1 MRNVR
6 MRNVRMR
13 NVRMRN
19 VRARLRS
26 ATHDDTGSAPIEF
39 VLVGVLLTFLTLAVL
54 QLALALHVRNT
65 VLDAAAEGARY
76 GSFADNEAADAVP
89 RTIELI
95 EAAVGPDFA
104 RDVSVREGSWMGVPA
119 VIVTV
124 RTTLPLAG
132 FLGPDRG
139 LEVEGHAARET
150 LD

>member
-76 GSFADNEAADAVP
+76 GSLADNAPADAVP

>member
-1 MRNVR
+1 MLW
-6 MRNVRMR
+6 
-13 NVRMRN
+13 
-19 VRARLRS
+19 VRARHVLR
-26 ATHDDTGSAPIEF
+26 ADRGSAPVEF

-76 GSFADNEAADAVP
+76 GALADNEPRDAAP

-95 EAAVGPDFA
+95 STAVGPDFA
-104 RDVSVREGSWMGVPA
+104 RDVTVREGSWMGVPA

-132 FLGPDRG
+132 FLGIDRA